1 MAGKLVRFGVAMDGG
16 LLGAFDEL
24 VSERATTRSALL
36 SDLARAE
43 VSRTKVQGP
52 TRAVA
57 TLTLVYDHHV
67 RDLTE
72 KLTEIQHDLGESVH
86 STMHV
91 HLDHDRCLE
100 VIVMRG
106 PADVIRTAS
115 ERILATRGV
124 LHGGLE
130 LIAESAAPI
139 THSHAHSHSHAHAH
153 SHAHSH
159 SHAHP
164 VVLTKKVKA
173 VRARA
178 SAGARDR
185 DRNRGDKPRAR
196 TRAS

>member
-1 MAGKLVRFGVAMDGG
+1 MAGKLVRFGVAMEGG
-16 LLGAFDEL
+16 LVGAFDEL
-24 VSERATTRSALL
+24 VTERGTTRSALL

-52 TRAVA
+52 TRVVA

-72 KLTEIQHDLGESVH
+72 KLTEIQHDLGDRVH

-106 PADVIRTAS
+106 PASLIRSAS
-115 ERILATRGV
+115 ERILAARGV

-130 LIAESAAPI
+130 LIAESVAQPLVHQH
-139 THSHAHSHSHAHAH
+139 THSHPHSHVHPHTHPHA
-153 SHAHSH
+153 
-159 SHAHP
+159 P
-164 VVLTKKVKA
+164 PLVLKRGKA
-173 VRARA
+173 VRKKSVPR
-178 SAGARDR
+178 
-185 DRNRGDKPRAR
+185 RGN
-196 TRAS
+196 

>member
-1 MAGKLVRFGVAMDGG
+1 MAHKLVRFGVAMDSG
-16 LLGAFDEL
+16 LVADFDGL
-24 VSERATTRSALL
+24 VAARGTTRSALL

-67 RDLTE
+67 RDLSE
-72 KLTEIQHDLGESVH
+72 KLTEIQHDLGERVH

-106 PADVIRTAS
+106 PADVIRSAA
-115 ERILATRGV
+115 ERILAARGV

-130 LIAESAAPI
+130 LIAETDAPPRRGRAPAPP
-139 THSHAHSHSHAHAH
+139 HSHEHAR
-153 SHAHSH
+153 S
-159 SHAHP
+159 
-164 VVLTKKVKA
+164 
-173 VRARA
+173 RA
-178 SAGARDR
+178 SRPSRPAPKKRLR
-185 DRNRGDKPRAR
+185 
-196 TRAS
+196 

>member
-1 MAGKLVRFGVAMDGG
+1 MAGKLVRFGVAMEGG
-16 LLGAFDEL
+16 LVGAFDEL
-24 VSERATTRSALL
+24 VTERGTTRSALL

-52 TRAVA
+52 TRVVA

-72 KLTEIQHDLGESVH
+72 KLTEIQHDLGDRVH

-106 PADVIRTAS
+106 PASVIRSAS
-115 ERILATRGV
+115 ERILAARGV

-130 LIAESAAPI
+130 LIAESASSTPVHHGHGHP
-139 THSHAHSHSHAHAH
+139 HSHPHPHAA
-153 SHAHSH
+153 
-159 SHAHP
+159 P
-164 VVLTKKVKA
+164 LTIKRATK
-173 VRARA
+173 ARA
-178 SAGARDR
+178 KA
-185 DRNRGDKPRAR
+185 KPRAR
-196 TRAS
+196 SN

>member
-16 LLGAFDEL
+16 LVGDFDRL
-24 VSERATTRSALL
+24 VSDRGTTRSALL

-52 TRAVA
+52 QRVVA

-72 KLTEIQHDLGESVH
+72 KLTEIQHDLGDRVH

-106 PADVIRTAS
+106 PADVIRSAA
-115 ERILATRGV
+115 ERILAARGV

-130 LIAESAAPI
+130 LIAEAEQPVANGRSS
-139 THSHAHSHSHAHAH
+139 TVRTHSHSHPH
-153 SHAHSH
+153 SHP
-159 SHAHP
+159 HP
-164 VVLTKKVKA
+164 HVAPFTVKRPA
-173 VRARA
+173 KAQAKAKARGR
-178 SAGARDR
+178 S
-185 DRNRGDKPRAR
+185 
-196 TRAS
+196 S

>member
-16 LLGAFDEL
+16 LLGDFDEL
-24 VSERATTRSALL
+24 VSQRATTRSALL

-72 KLTEIQHDLGESVH
+72 KLTEIQHDLGERVH

-130 LIAESAAPI
+130 LIAESAAPTHTH
-139 THSHAHSHSHAHAH
+139 THSHAHSHSH
-153 SHAHSH
+153 SH

-164 VVLTKKVKA
+164 IVLTKKAKA
-173 VRARA
+173 VRAGA
-178 SAGARDR
+178 SA
-185 DRNRGDKPRAR
+185 RAR
-196 TRAS
+196 GRKRSS